1 MRINHK
7 LIKISV
13 LSKMIG
19 LTATA
24 LHMKQR
30 GRKYQ
35 KLTADNLEKIK
46 VVFYEMIA
54 YLFRIETKE
63 DFEEFKKDFF
73 KYLFK

>member
-19 LTATA
+19 LTVTA

-46 VVFYEMIA
+46 VVFM
-54 YLFRIETKE
+54 K
-63 DFEEFKKDFF
+63 
-73 KYLFK
+73 